1 MPFHTKAFW
10 AMSLFLVGVLTGSM
24 AQAGGGSI
32 LVFSLAC
39 LLLSIFLFLIQKK
52 VFAVLILFVAM
63 GYGYYGFFDS
73 YLATDFTAPIGKQ
86 IELVG
91 VVKRV
96 SKSDSGWQVDI
107 RIDSSGQPFNDF
119 AKLRNGYE
127 GVFRLYAQ
135 PFPELKYGD
144 VLKVAGVLKSID
156 GKGSGYYKK
165 EGIGALMSFPKKVEV
180 VATGQGSSIFS
191 ALYSIRDLIRE
202 TFERVLP
209 GDQATLMTGLVIGK
223 SSGFSKE
230 FSEKLKITGTTHL
243 VALSGYNIS
252 TVLNWFTVLF
262 GLFLLRKRAMWLSVF
277 AVIAFVLMTGAEA
290 SVVRAAIMA
299 VIVVVAKQIERPH
312 SVGNAIV
319 FTALVMILINPRVLA
334 FDIGFQL
341 SFTALVG
348 IVYVKP
354 ALDVLFKRDLKRLG
368 FLSWK
373 ENLTTTFA
381 AQIAVLPILLM
392 NFGFVTPIGIITNVL
407 LLTFIPPTMALGVI
421 ILITNFFSDS
431 LAFVASIPARIF
443 LGYELGVINL
453 FSKFDFGYDVGAT
466 SAIFA
471 FIYYSLMI
479 GGILWINKRNGGVTT
494 DKGGAKI
501 KTNDI

>member
-1 MPFHTKAFW
+1 
-10 AMSLFLVGVLTGSM
+10 
-24 AQAGGGSI
+24 
-32 LVFSLAC
+32 
-39 LLLSIFLFLIQKK
+39 
-52 VFAVLILFVAM
+52 
-63 GYGYYGFFDS
+63 
-73 YLATDFTAPIGKQ
+73 
-86 IELVG
+86 
-91 VVKRV
+91 
-96 SKSDSGWQVDI
+96 
-107 RIDSSGQPFNDF
+107 
-119 AKLRNGYE
+119 
-127 GVFRLYAQ
+127 
-135 PFPELKYGD
+135 
-144 VLKVAGVLKSID
+144 
-156 GKGSGYYKK
+156 
-165 EGIGALMSFPKKVEV
+165 
-180 VATGQGSSIFS
+180 
-191 ALYSIRDLIRE
+191 
-202 TFERVLP
+202 
-209 GDQATLMTGLVIGK
+209 MTGLVIGK

-230 FSEKLKITGTTHL
+230 FSEKLKTTGTTHL

-319 FTALVMILINPRVLA
+319 FTALVMILINPRVLV

-354 ALDVLFKRDLKRLG
+354 ALDVLFKRNMKNSG
-368 FLSWK
+368 FLKWK

-421 ILITNFFSDS
+421 ILIANFFSDS

-466 SAIFA
+466 SAVFA
-471 FIYYSLMI
+471 LIYYTFMI
-479 GGILWINKRNGGVTT
+479 GGILWINKRNEGVTT